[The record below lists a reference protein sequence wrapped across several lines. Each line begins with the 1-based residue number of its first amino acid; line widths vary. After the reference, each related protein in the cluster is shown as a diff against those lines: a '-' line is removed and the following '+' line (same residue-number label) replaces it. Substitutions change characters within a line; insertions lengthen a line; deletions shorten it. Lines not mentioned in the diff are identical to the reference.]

1 LAPVPLE
8 IVNARKG
15 EAMQAYC
22 VKEKKMMDIMN
33 PQKITMKNGKP
44 AWTGTCSNGHKLYR
58 IGA

>member
-1 LAPVPLE
+1 
-8 IVNARKG
+8 
-15 EAMQAYC
+15 MQAYC

-44 AWTGTCSNGHKLYR
+44 ATTGTCANGHKLYR